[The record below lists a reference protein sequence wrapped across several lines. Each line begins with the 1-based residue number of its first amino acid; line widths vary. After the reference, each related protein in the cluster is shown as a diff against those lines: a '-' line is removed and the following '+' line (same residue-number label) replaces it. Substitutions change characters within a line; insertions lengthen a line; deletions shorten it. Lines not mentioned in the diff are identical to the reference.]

1 MPAVTPH
8 NLLHSLNPECCTQA
22 CNCDDLVGGIVGIII
37 GIIIGVVGLLLA
49 LIFMCGIIPCCCF
62 AKDVAQV
69 AVAQPG
75 QVAVAQPQQV
85 QMVAQP
91 QQAVMAQPM
100 MAQPQVA
107 AAGVQQPG
115 MVVAQAVVQ

>member
-37 GIIIGVVGLLLA
+37 GIIIGVVGLFLA

-62 AKDVAQV
+62 AEDVA
-69 AVAQPG
+69 

-115 MVVAQAVVQ
+115 MVVAQAVAQ